1 MDKTILGAFKAME
14 EAYGKFL
21 READELKKELSEHR
35 MSLPPTLGYN
45 GQHSANN

>member
-1 MDKTILGAFKAME
+1 MEQTVYDAFLAMK